1 VRKPTLTS
9 FAAGA
14 IFALVAGSG
23 TAVAATGG
31 KLILGQANSATS
43 TTTVT
48 NSRGPALSLKS
59 KAGTP
64 PLVVNSRTRVGN
76 LNADTVDGVDS
87 SALARTA
94 GRTGVIDASGEL
106 VDNDTTDAYPFD
118 TIVAY
123 AECPA
128 GTQLTGGGF
137 EDYTGTGYEVVN
149 RADTGAEAWMVVAAF
164 DPTVT
169 ESADDVVASAVCAS
183 PTRAVAD
190 RPAATTTRAAAAA
203 ALTPQVR
210 RALVAK
216 AAAAR

>member
-1 VRKPTLTS
+1 MRKPTLTS

-14 IFALVAGSG
+14 IFALVVGSG
-23 TAVAATGG
+23 SAVAATGG
-31 KLILGQANSATS
+31 RFILGKANSATS
-43 TTTVT
+43 TTTLT
-48 NSRGPALSLKS
+48 NSRGPALSLTS

-87 SALARTA
+87 SALARTT

-106 VDNDTTDAYPFD
+106 VDNDTTDGYPFD

-137 EDYTGTGYEVVN
+137 EDYTATGYEVVN
-149 RADTGAEAWMVVAAF
+149 RADIGAEAWVVVAAF

-169 ESADDVVASAVCAS
+169 ESADDLAASAVCAS

-190 RPAATTTRAAAAA
+190 QPAALTTRSDAAA